1 MDKIL
6 WIVLTFL
13 SGAVLPIQAGLNAK
27 LGKAAASPLYA
38 SLISFVVGTVGLVLY
53 ILCTRQTISWTGLK
67 EVPVYLWLGG
77 LLGAFYIAVIVFA
90 FPKLGPGLS
99 FGLIVAGQMI
109 VSILLEHNNLLV
121 SQANPVSL
129 MRVLGI
135 SLIIAGV
142 VIIRKF

>member
-38 SLISFVVGTVGLVLY
+38 SLISFLVGTVGLVLY
-53 ILCTRQTISWTGLK
+53 ILLTRQTVSWAGLK
-67 EVPVYLWLGG
+67 EAPVYLWLGG
-77 LLGAFYIAVIVFA
+77 LLGAFYIAIIIFA

-109 VSILLEHNNLLV
+109 VSMLLEHHHVLV
-121 SQANPVSL
+121 TQQNPINL
-129 MRVLGI
+129 MRVVGI

>member
-1 MDKIL
+1 MDKLI

-13 SGAVLPIQAGLNAK
+13 SGAVLPIQAGLNSR
-27 LGKAAASPLYA
+27 LGKATASPLYA
-38 SLISFVVGTVGLVLY
+38 ALISFLVGTVGLVLY
-53 ILCTRQTISWTGLK
+53 ILFTRQTLNWSGLK
-67 EVPVYLWLGG
+67 EAPLYIWLGG

-109 VSILLEHNNLLV
+109 VSVLLEHNNILV
-121 SQANPVSL
+121 AQANPISF

-135 SLIIAGV
+135 TLVIAGV
-142 VIIRKF
+142 VLIRKF